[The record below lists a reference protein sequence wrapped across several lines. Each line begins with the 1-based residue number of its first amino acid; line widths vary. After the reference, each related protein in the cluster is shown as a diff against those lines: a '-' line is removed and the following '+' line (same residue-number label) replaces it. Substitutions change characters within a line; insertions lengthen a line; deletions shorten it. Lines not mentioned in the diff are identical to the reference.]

1 MTTII
6 ASSNLFIAGDA
17 MWTSQV
23 SGLEVECETR
33 KHIVCL
39 EQVIFFSG
47 DEHPIILAQA
57 VLLALISDE
66 EYLQLAEALDERD
79 EIGLIAVTENTGAL
93 IDMPI
98 GNNATIGELVFTGSG
113 GFHAATFYQD
123 LDSLS
128 CLSTRIDTAMTMAFH
143 VDEQSGNGIHKKV
156 WPQRYDNLCYTDTSY
171 RDYIGAKIQEYHE
184 FITEWASMEGDNMA
198 AQLPRSTNRTAPAPN
213 APKATPER
221 MKEILEALRKN
232 QKKQTEKQEE
242 SV

>member
-6 ASSNLFIAGDA
+6 ASPNIFIAGDA

-23 SGLEVECETR
+23 SGFEVECETR
-33 KHIVCL
+33 KHIVCN
-39 EQVIFFSG
+39 EQVVFFSG

-57 VLLALISDE
+57 VLLSLISDE

-79 EIGLIAVTENTGAL
+79 EIGLIALTEHAGAL

-98 GNNATIGELVFTGSG
+98 GNNANTGELIFTGSG

-123 LDSLS
+123 LDNLS
-128 CLSTRIDTAMTMAFH
+128 CLLKRIDTAMTMAFQ

-156 WPQRYDNLCYTDTSY
+156 WPKHYDNLCYTDTSY
-171 RDYIGAKIQEYHE
+171 QECIVSKIQEYHE
-184 FITEWASMEGDNMA
+184 FIAELKSMEGDNMA
-198 AQLPRSTNRTAPAPN
+198 AKLPRSTNRTAPAPN

-232 QKKQTEKQEE
+232 QTKQTEKQEE
-242 SV
+242 SA